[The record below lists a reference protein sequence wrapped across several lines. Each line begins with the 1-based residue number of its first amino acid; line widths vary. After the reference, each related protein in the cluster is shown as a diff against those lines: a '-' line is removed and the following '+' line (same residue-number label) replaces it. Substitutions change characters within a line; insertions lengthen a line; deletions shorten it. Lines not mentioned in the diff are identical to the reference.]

1 MSEHTSEATSDEE
14 IVRRVRGGDAAAAT
28 ILFDRHRDA
37 LRSAAERGLR
47 PALRGKVGASDIVQ
61 DAQLAA
67 FLDLADFKDRGDGS
81 FARWLRQILEHKILN
96 EVRRH
101 AGVAKRD
108 ARREVRLATGTGS
121 AEARPTSG
129 DPSPSAAVAAAEQT
143 AAVRGAID
151 DLPDDYRTVIR
162 LVHEDGLTL
171 VDAGVRMGRS
181 ADAARKLYGRALE
194 RMADRLVPPGSA
206 SL

>member
-1 MSEHTSEATSDEE
+1 LADAPEPSDEE
-14 IVRRVRGGDAAAAT
+14 IVRRIRDGDGAAAT
-28 ILFDRHRDA
+28 ILFDRHRDTLHA
-37 LRSAAERGLR
+37 AAERGLR

-61 DAQLAA
+61 DAYLAA
-67 FLDLADFKDRGDGS
+67 FLDLADFEDRGDGS

-108 ARREVRLATGTGS
+108 ARREVRLATGTGG
-121 AEARPTSG
+121 AAGTPTSG